1 MRKIIIILGALLV
14 LLGLLGFVPNV
25 LIGKDGFFLTNIFHD
40 LVHIISGLVIIFVSL
55 KRINFIGEYLRKI
68 GILYIALAVLGA
80 MTIGMGEGKL
90 LWLFLLNGYDN
101 ILHLFI
107 GTVLIIIEGMV
118 LRHNEEKAHEIPQE
132 LIDTPSKDDA
142 VNIEEVKETHEH

>member
-25 LIGKDGFFLTNIFHD
+25 LVGKDGFFLTDISHD
-40 LVHIISGLVIIFVSL
+40 LIHIFSGAVIIFVSL
-55 KRINFIGEYLRKI
+55 KRIQFLPDYLKKI
-68 GILYIALAVLGA
+68 GILYISLAVLGA

-118 LRHNEEKAHEIPQE
+118 LRDNEEKTHEVPQG
-132 LIDTPSKDDA
+132 LITESVDD
-142 VNIEEVKETHEH
+142 VVKIEETKEIHEH